1 MKLHQELSDTV
12 LSFFYQINGIIVLF
26 EFIEEKNKWNMIVY
40 KVGVNGGFKTLFQK
54 AKKNENY
61 SPLKHF
67 SEALKKFRN
76 RKIA

>member
-1 MKLHQELSDTV
+1 
-12 LSFFYQINGIIVLF
+12 
-26 EFIEEKNKWNMIVY
+26 MIVY
-40 KVGVNGGFKTLFQK
+40 KVRVNGGFKTLFQK